1 MEELDIL
8 EFLKY
13 YWSKIVLV
21 LVCITVGLLGSLVF
35 TLWLQVP
42 VYLSQTSLVLTNNEN
57 ASTSITTSDISLNK
71 NLVSTYRQIV
81 KSRRILDQVIKNLQL
96 DIDYETLNKQ
106 IEVTNIADTEII
118 VISVRNEDNVLAQS
132 LANEIANVFK
142 NEIVEIYNIENVS
155 IIDTALISEV
165 PDNVHVARQYFIGMI
180 LGFILSTGFIVFSYF
195 IDDTLKKK
203 EDIEEKLGLSVL
215 GTVPVYKKKMGVK

>member
-165 PDNVHVARQYFIGMI
+165 PDNVHVARQYFIGMV